1 MSNSFE
7 LYPTEF
13 SRGDLAPPCA
23 PPSYGPDSTHCCDL
37 PPLTG
42 TKLYT
47 SIFQF
52 VGIFIKVIKNTSKCV
67 LRPFVAIK
75 SFDRVKLQPNVT
87 KFCSLHCT
95 LARKLF
101 SIANFLFLRGIRRH
115 WHNWSR
121 KQKSTLKNFLF
132 FVCHPK
138 LKQRFQTQ
146 CLSSKTVLFHSS
158 KSFSTISYNN

>member
-52 VGIFIKVIKNTSKCV
+52 VGIFIKVFKNTSKCV

-121 KQKSTLKNFLF
+121 KQKSTLKNFF
-132 FVCHPK
+132 IFCM
-138 LKQRFQTQ
+138 
-146 CLSSKTVLFHSS
+146 SSKTKTKISNPMFEFKNS
-158 KSFSTISYNN
+158 SFSFKQVV